1 MNQIKELAQRLFK
14 KIKSFDFDG
23 IFIPIGITI
32 LLIAIALLTFSCNTT
47 KRMTDK
53 SKTSTSDSVRTERIY
68 IRDTS
73 FIQQTRIVRDSIF
86 VESAGN
92 TQLVFSEKGGTYNV
106 KTGEASGVVNVS
118 SSSSERKLQERLD
131 LSNKNEMNLMTMLK
145 ASRDSVAMFKE
156 SKDIKEYK
164 KTEMSGWYIYLIIG
178 FLCGIA
184 FIILLKKFPYT
195 APFFFWL

>member
-1 MNQIKELAQRLFK
+1 MNKIKELARLFLK
-14 KIKSFDFDG
+14 KMKSFDFDD
-23 IFIPIGITI
+23 IFIPISITI

-53 SKTSTSDSVRTERIY
+53 SKTSTLDSVRTERIY

-73 FIQQTRIVRDSIF
+73 FIQQTRIIRDSIF
-86 VESAGN
+86 VESAGK
-92 TQLVFSEKGGTYNV
+92 TQIVFSEKGGTYNV

-118 SSSSERKLQERLD
+118 SSSSEKKLQERLD
-131 LSNKNEMNLMTMLK
+131 ISNKNEMNLITMLK
-145 ASRDSVAMFKE
+145 ASRDSVKMFKE
-156 SKDIKEYK
+156 NKDIKEYK
-164 KTEMSGWYIYLIIG
+164 KTEMAGWYIYLIVG

-184 FIILLKKFPYT
+184 FIIFLKKFPYT

>member
-1 MNQIKELAQRLFK
+1 MSKIKELAQRLFK

-23 IFIPIGITI
+23 IFIPISITI

-47 KRMTDK
+47 KRMTDN
-53 SKTSTSDSVRTERIY
+53 SKTSTFDSVRTEHIY

-73 FIQQTRIVRDSIF
+73 FIQQTRLIRDSIF
-86 VESAGN
+86 FESAGN
-92 TQLVFSEKGGTYNV
+92 TKLVFSEKGGTYNV

-131 LSNKNEMNLMTMLK
+131 LSNKNEMNLITMLK

-164 KTEMSGWYIYLIIG
+164 KTEMAGWYIYLTVG
-178 FLCGIA
+178 FLGGIA
-184 FIILLKKFPYT
+184 FIIFLKKFPYT